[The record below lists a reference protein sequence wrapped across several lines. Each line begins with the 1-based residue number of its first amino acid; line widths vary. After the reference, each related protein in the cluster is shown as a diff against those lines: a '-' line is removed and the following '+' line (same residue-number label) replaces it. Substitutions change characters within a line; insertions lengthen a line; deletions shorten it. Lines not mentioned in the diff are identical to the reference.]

1 MGKDRVF
8 YTTQIHIVNG
18 IYEQGLVKIEEWLD
32 MLLLA
37 AYQQGWIAGYR
48 GEQGPGIRKCANVKC
63 TIVYFIPNPP
73 QSKKV
78 YCSARCR
85 AASRNYRLRASK
97 NGGNNA

>member
-8 YTTQIHIVNG
+8 YTTQTHIVNG

-48 GEQGPGIRKCANVKC
+48 GEQGPGISKCKNVKC
-63 TIVYFIPNPP
+63 TTVYFIPPRPNRT
-73 QSKKV
+73 
-78 YCSARCR
+78 YCTARCK
-85 AASRNYRLRASK
+85 NYHNVNVHRKNLK
-97 NGGNNA
+97 NGGSYA